1 MFIVGTACLDY
12 RVSGVGSN
20 PIKDTSSVS
29 LEKTGVLGRVDMFA
43 LPLPFYLIYS

>member
-1 MFIVGTACLDY
+1 MFIVGTAY

-43 LPLPFYLIYS
+43 LPLPFYLIVDTHT